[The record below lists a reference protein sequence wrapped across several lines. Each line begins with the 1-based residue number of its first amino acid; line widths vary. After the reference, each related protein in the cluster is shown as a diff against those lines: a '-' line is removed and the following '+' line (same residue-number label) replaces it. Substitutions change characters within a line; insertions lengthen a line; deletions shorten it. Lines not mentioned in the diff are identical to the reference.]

1 MSEKKSS
8 KALAFIKKLET
19 EISEL
24 IIRIDNLS
32 ENILSNEHLIEIRNL
47 NDQLENLIAKDKN
60 IKMLLLDMLKCD
72 SELKLLTEFDKLKK
86 SSDDESEDEEVK
98 QITDNRIN
106 ILKSRIIKSSS
117 EINNI
122 VSNYSKETEE
132 PPRKKQK
139 TDTGKKIKM
148 KSKSRKK
155 KSHKKKNAKKRSKSI
170 L

>member
-8 KALAFIKKLET
+8 RALAFIKKLET

-32 ENILSNEHLIEIRNL
+32 ENIHSNEHLIEIRNL
-47 NDQLENLIAKDKN
+47 NDELENLIAKDKN
-60 IKMLLLDMLKCD
+60 IKMLLIDMLKCD

-139 TDTGKKIKM
+139 TDAGKKIKM

-155 KSHKKKNAKKRSKSI
+155 SPIKKKNAKKRSKSI

>member
-1 MSEKKSS
+1 
-8 KALAFIKKLET
+8 
-19 EISEL
+19 
-24 IIRIDNLS
+24 
-32 ENILSNEHLIEIRNL
+32 
-47 NDQLENLIAKDKN
+47 LENLIAKDKN

-98 QITDNRIN
+98 KITDNRIN

-122 VSNYSKETEE
+122 ISNYSKETEE

-139 TDTGKKIKM
+139 TDAGKKIKM
-148 KSKSRKK
+148 KSKSPKK
-155 KSHKKKNAKKRSKSI
+155 KSHKKKNTKKRSKSI